1 MDNSETAAQTEVIE
15 IIQEADTKS
24 EDSWTPIEGETVHA
38 LKKQIMHS
46 DSDID
51 KSEWETV
58 KHEAISVLS
67 KCVSPKA
74 KPKQETGLVI
84 GYVQSGKTL
93 SFTTVAALARD
104 NGYRMVIVITGTSL
118 ILTNQSTE
126 RLKEALNL
134 PAQPSRWYPV
144 KSSEFIKGR
153 GRGAHTEIPTRIK
166 NVLYDWEDPM
176 LDSSECRTVLITV
189 MKNHHHLKNLTHILS
204 KLDLSDVPTL
214 VIDDEGDQAS
224 LNTMVKK
231 NKVSPTYQHILCLK
245 ECLQHHTFLQ
255 YTATPQA
262 LLLINLI
269 DTLSPNFAKVLCPGS
284 KYTGGKAFFH
294 DAPDQIRPIPFN
306 EIQTKDMEL
315 KSPPKSL
322 HEAMMIFFLGVS
334 AGRILEK
341 GNRWS
346 MMVHPSRKTDEH
358 KTYLDWIN
366 KAMNNWS
373 NILPPDG
380 DKRDRQDLLEIFRD
394 SYQDLQKTVSN
405 LPSFDELYAKLPST
419 IRRAE
424 AHEVNASHG
433 RTPDV
438 SEFNANVNILV
449 GGQAMDRG
457 FTVKGL
463 TVTYMPRGKGVGNA
477 DTIQQRARFF
487 GYKKDVFEY
496 CRVFLENHVR
506 EAFEHYIIH
515 EDDVRQS
522 LIEHDKTGKPLDEW
536 IRMFKLN
543 VNLKPTR
550 DNVLDIPYSRIRS
563 GGQWYAPTAPH
574 DSFEEIKSNRSIVK
588 KFLDKH
594 SFHEDEGHPKRT
606 KLQTHDEAD
615 ILLKDVYEE
624 LLLPYQVKRLN
635 DTQMF
640 KLMCSEISIYLESH
654 PRASCKVYHMSKGE
668 LRERS
673 LEAEKE
679 KTEAELLGFFQG
691 SSSKG
696 EEVIYPG
703 DRDKKASGCLTVQIH
718 NFKILQGKK
727 ELYSNVPV
735 LSVWIPNEM
744 SQDWLVQNQGGV
756 EIGS

>member
-1 MDNSETAAQTEVIE
+1 MNSTETTTQTEVVE
-15 IIQEADTKS
+15 IIREADTKA
-24 EDSWTPIEGETVHA
+24 EDSWQPIEGETVQT
-38 LKKQIMHS
+38 LKKKIMLS

-51 KSEWETV
+51 EVEWEIV
-58 KHEAISVLS
+58 KTEAISVLS
-67 KCVSPKA
+67 KCVPPRATTGS
-74 KPKQETGLVI
+74 ETGLVI

-104 NGYRMVIVITGTSL
+104 NGYRMVIVITGTSV
-118 ILTNQSTE
+118 ILRDQSTQ
-126 RLKEALNL
+126 RLEKDLDLHTL
-134 PAQPSRWYPV
+134 PRRWYHF
-144 KSSEFIKGR
+144 KSHEFNR
-153 GRGAHTEIPTRIK
+153 GKDDHTRIR
-166 NVLYDWEDPM
+166 NVLDDWKDEE
-176 LDSSECRTVLITV
+176 LDAWECQTVLITV
-189 MKNHHHLKNLTHILS
+189 MKHHQHLKNLTDILL
-204 KLDLSDVPTL
+204 KLDLSDVATL

-231 NKVSPTYQHILCLK
+231 GEMSPTYQCILSLRKCLP
-245 ECLQHHTFLQ
+245 HHTFLQ

-262 LLLINLI
+262 PLLINLFGA
-269 DTLSPNFAKVLCPGS
+269 LSPNFVKVLSPGL

-294 DAPDQIRPIPFN
+294 NAPDQICTIPDS
-306 EIQTKDMEL
+306 EILTKDQQF
-315 KSPPKSL
+315 KGPPKSL
-322 HEAMMIFFLGVS
+322 LEAMRIFFLGVS
-334 AGRILEK
+334 AGRILGK
-341 GNRWS
+341 GSCWS
-346 MMVHPSRKTDEH
+346 MMVHPSHKTIEH
-358 KTYLDWIN
+358 KQFRYWIG
-366 KAMNNWS
+366 KAKNRWS
-373 NILPPDG
+373 EILAPEG
-380 DKRDRQDLLEIFRD
+380 NEIDRRDLLQIFRD
-394 SYQDLQKTVSN
+394 SYKTLQKTVSN
-405 LPSFDELYAKLPST
+405 LPSFEELSTKLPST

-424 AHEVNASHG
+424 IHEVNASHG
-433 RTPDV
+433 KTPDV
-438 SEFNANVNILV
+438 SEFNAYANILV

-487 GYKKDVFEY
+487 GYRKDVFEY

-506 EAFEHYIIH
+506 NALEYYIIH
-515 EDDVRQS
+515 EEDVRQS
-522 LIEHDKTGKPLDEW
+522 LIEHDKSGKQLDEW

-543 VNLKPTR
+543 QNLKPTR
-550 DNVLDIPYSRIRS
+550 DSVLDIPYGRIKL
-563 GGQWYAPTAPH
+563 GEQWYAPRAPH
-574 DSFEEIKSNRSIVK
+574 DSIEEVKNNRSIVE
-588 KFLDKH
+588 KFLNK
-594 SFHEDEGHPKRT
+594 FPFREDVGHPKRT
-606 KLQTHDEAD
+606 NLQTHGEAN
-615 ILLKDVYEE
+615 IPLKKVYEE
-624 LLLPYQVKRLN
+624 LLVLYRLKRPA
-635 DTQMF
+635 DSQMF
-640 KLMCSEISIYLESH
+640 KQVCLEISDYLASH
-654 PRASCKVYHMSKGE
+654 PMTLCKVYHMSQGR